1 LNPLGST
8 LGKRYSQK
16 YVSRR
21 RRLGFVPSLLYIR
34 VHQRRFLE
42 ALPRMKD
49 TTSPSL
55 VDRLPLAFGLR
66 REAVHFGKRPVVVI
80 YRA

>member
-8 LGKRYSQK
+8 LGKRLFTEIRKSK
-16 YVSRR
+16 KEA
-21 RRLGFVPSLLYIR
+21 GFVPSLLYIR

-42 ALPRMKD
+42 ALLRMKD

-55 VDRLPLAFGLR
+55 VDHLPLAFGLR